1 LFKNLD
7 IAAGQAFRASTHVRR
22 FNKALRN
29 PRLAQEQK
37 LLEIIRANENTVFG
51 KKHGFDKIHSIKEYQ
66 SRVGANKYEDLHPYI
81 EALKNG
87 KRNQLTTEQP
97 FMFATTSGTTAQP
110 KFIPIT
116 EAHLKDYTHAFQIH
130 NYQMIVDHPQSAVG
144 KFLIITSND
153 EEGLV
158 ESGAPYGAVSGLLS
172 KRQSPIIRRHFSVP
186 YELCKIKDVD
196 MKYYLMLR
204 IAMAQDVTAVVC
216 CNPSSLLLLADQLKE
231 HANDLVAD
239 LCDGTVKSIYAPPAH
254 LSAAFEKYLRPD
266 REKAVQ
272 LERLLE
278 QNGYLSPQI
287 LWPNLSALICW
298 KGGPMSFYVE
308 RLPEFFGDIPVRDF
322 GYMASEGRGSIPLSS
337 DGAGG
342 VVAVTSHFFEFVE
355 EDDLDSTSPAFLTA
369 DQLQVGCRYYIYFTT
384 NSGLYR
390 YDINDLIEVVS
401 MKENTPIIQF
411 VRKGLGISSIT
422 GEKLTEEQVLVAL
435 KLAVR
440 QLNLAEISHF
450 TSEVELGFPPHYV
463 CFAELNASL
472 PESMKNEF
480 IRIFDHSLK
489 MQNPEYADKR
499 STKRLGMPELRTL
512 PSGTYMRLRQ
522 QRVEEGAPEAQVKIP
537 LLSSPKSFSQRL
549 ALLEASC

>member
-1 LFKNLD
+1 
-7 IAAGQAFRASTHVRR
+7 
-22 FNKALRN
+22 
-29 PRLAQEQK
+29 
-37 LLEIIRANENTVFG
+37 
-51 KKHGFDKIHSIKEYQ
+51 
-66 SRVGANKYEDLHPYI
+66 
-81 EALKNG
+81 
-87 KRNQLTTEQP
+87 
-97 FMFATTSGTTAQP
+97 MFATTSGTTAQP

-130 NYQMIVDHPQSAVG
+130 NYQMIVDYPQSAVG

-153 EEGLV
+153 EEGFV
-158 ESGAPYGAVSGLLS
+158 ASGSPYGAVSGLLS
-172 KRQSPIIRRHFSVP
+172 KRQPPIIRRHFSVP

-266 REKAVQ
+266 RERAMQ
-272 LERLLE
+272 LERLLD
-278 QNGYLSPQI
+278 QNGSLSPQI

-298 KGGPMSFYVE
+298 KGGPMSFYLE
-308 RLPEFFGDIPVRDF
+308 RLPESFGDVPVRDF

-342 VVAVTSHFFEFVE
+342 VVALTSHFFEFVE

-390 YDINDLIEVVS
+390 YDINDLIEVVA
-401 MKENTPIIQF
+401 MKEKTPIIQF

-499 STKRLGMPELRTL
+499 FTKRLGMPELRTL